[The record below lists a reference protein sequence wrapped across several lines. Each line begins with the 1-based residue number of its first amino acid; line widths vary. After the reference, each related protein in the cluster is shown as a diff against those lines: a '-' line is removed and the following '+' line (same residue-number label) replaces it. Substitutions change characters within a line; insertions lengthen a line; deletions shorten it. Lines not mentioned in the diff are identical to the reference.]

1 MTRMVPA
8 TDCARCGRRQ
18 KGAQAW
24 PEGPVCQTCIRR
36 GVKRRGRCPLCGTD
50 RILPGLDA
58 DGNGICVDCAGIPD
72 SYVCATCGTEG
83 ELWFKATCL
92 SCSLRRRLEAILD
105 DGTGRVTPE
114 LEPLLTLLTAMQHP
128 WSGLIWLSRGD
139 VAARME
145 AMARGTVSVDHAGVD
160 SFPDGRGPE
169 YLREL
174 LMAAGILEIRDKHLM
189 AFERWTVRW
198 LAAIDDP
205 DQQRLLR
212 TYLLWRH
219 HRDLSA
225 RGETGPLTYS
235 AVAVCRSRANAGLRW
250 LRWLADHDCTVA
262 TVTQADV
269 DLWSATASNPKAA
282 DDFIAW
288 AARHRHCPPL
298 DLPTRR
304 NSGRG
309 AGTETDRRRMLDQ
322 LLTDETI
329 NLRER
334 VAGCL
339 VLGLAQ
345 SVNRICQLTLND
357 IEESDGEIYLHL
369 GQDPVPLPAA
379 MGALL
384 TQLVATRSNM
394 ATAANPD
401 SQWLFPGK
409 SPRNHLCG
417 RALSLQLSRIGVT
430 RPGRQAALARLIG
443 TLPAPLVARSL
454 GYNPET
460 IAARA
465 RQLGTDWAAYAAVK
479 SRELADP

>member
-1 MTRMVPA
+1 M
-8 TDCARCGRRQ
+8 
-18 KGAQAW
+18 
-24 PEGPVCQTCIRR
+24 CQTCIRR
-36 GVKRRGRCPLCGTD
+36 GLKRRGSCAQCGTD

-58 DGNGICVDCAGIPD
+58 GGNGICVDCAGIPD
-72 SYVCATCGTEG
+72 SYLCATCGTEG
-83 ELWFKATCL
+83 EQWFSATCL
-92 SCSLRRRLEAILD
+92 SCSLRRRLEEILD
-105 DGTGRVTPE
+105 DGTGRVARG
-114 LEPLLTLLTAMQHP
+114 LEPLMPLLTAVKRP
-128 WSGLIWLSRGD
+128 WSGLIWLTRGD
-139 VAARME
+139 VAARLQ
-145 AMARGTVSVDHAGVD
+145 ALAQGTVTVDHAGVD

-174 LMAAGILEIRDKHLM
+174 LMAAGILEVRDKHLM
-189 AFERWTVRW
+189 AFERWTIRW
-198 LAAIDDP
+198 LAAIDDL

-225 RGETGPLTYS
+225 RAESAPLTYS
-235 AVAVCRSRANAGLRW
+235 AVSCCRSRANAGLRW
-250 LRWLADHDCTVA
+250 LRWLADHDCTVV
-262 TVTQADV
+262 TVTQAHV
-269 DLWSATASNPKAA
+269 DEWLATASNPRAA
-282 DDFIAW
+282 DDFIVW

-298 DLPTRR
+298 DLPVRR
-304 NSGRG
+304 NRG
-309 AGTETDRRRMLDQ
+309 GGVGSETDRRQMLDR
-322 LLTDETI
+322 LLTDESI

-339 VLGLAQ
+339 VLGMAQ

-379 MGALL
+379 VATLL

-401 SQWLFPGK
+401 SPWLFPGK

-417 RALSLQLSRIGVT
+417 RALCHQLSRIGVT
-430 RPGRQAALARLIG
+430 RPGRQAALARLVG

-454 GYNPET
+454 GYNPGT
-460 IAARA
+460 IATRA
-465 RQLGTDWAAYAAVK
+465 GQLGTDWAAYAALK
-479 SRELADP
+479 SRQLADP